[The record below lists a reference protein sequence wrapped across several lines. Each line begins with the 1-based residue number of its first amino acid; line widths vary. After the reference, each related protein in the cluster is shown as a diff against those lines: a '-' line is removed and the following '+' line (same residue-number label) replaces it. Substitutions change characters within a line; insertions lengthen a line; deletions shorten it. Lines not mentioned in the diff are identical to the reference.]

1 MAKDVDILTAHGA
14 VILLLE
20 SNGRLSAAE
29 LATGCGL
36 TERHIARVLRDLR
49 QAGYVHRIGN
59 GGGSRWIVN
68 GECGL
73 TRPAFVGVRLREILP
88 AARSIRLPEP

>member
-14 VILLLE
+14 VVLLLE
-20 SNGRLSAAE
+20 NDGRLSAAE
-29 LATGCGL
+29 LAAGCGL
-36 TERHIARVLRDLR
+36 TERHISRVLRDLR
-49 QAGYVHRIGN
+49 EAGYLHRIGN

-73 TRPAFVGVRLREILP
+73 TRPAFAGVRLREILP
-88 AARSIRLPEP
+88 AARAIRAREP